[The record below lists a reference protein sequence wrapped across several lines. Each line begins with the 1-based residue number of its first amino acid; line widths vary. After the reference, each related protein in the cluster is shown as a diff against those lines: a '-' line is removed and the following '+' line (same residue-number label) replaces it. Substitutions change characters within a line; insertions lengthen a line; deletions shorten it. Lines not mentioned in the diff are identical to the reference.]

1 MSDSFSF
8 SKPKWDIIEDKKLLE
23 TPIFSL
29 HQRELLPDKKK
40 NTAPFVVLNAPDW
53 INIIALTENQ
63 DVVLVEQYRAGIH
76 ESTLEIPG
84 GMVDENEAPLE
95 AARRELLEE
104 TGYQSENWL
113 LLGKT
118 SANPAFMNNY
128 TSIFLAE
135 ECVKAGEQQLDG
147 NEDID
152 IHLLELDRFLKLVQ
166 NSTVHHSVVVAAAA
180 HLLLYFNQKEKA
192 RS

>member
-1 MSDSFSF
+1 MSDLFSF

-29 HQRELLPDKKK
+29 HQRELLPDKKQT
-40 NTAPFVVLNAPDW
+40 TAPFIVLNAPDW

-84 GMVDENEAPLE
+84 GMVDENESPLE

-104 TGYQSENWL
+104 TGYQSDKWT

-128 TSIFLAE
+128 TFIFLAE
-135 ECVKAGEQQLDG
+135 ECVKTGEQQLDG

-152 IHLLELDRFLKLVQ
+152 IYLLELDRFLKLVQ
-166 NSTVHHSVVVAAAA
+166 NSTVHHSVVVAAVA
-180 HLLLYFNQKEKA
+180 HLLLHFNQKEKA